1 MALIREIED
10 AKVAQV
16 TTKKTRS
23 NGRVSEAEKLDA
35 EKSPESQIY
44 LKIHAAIAGHRLQP
58 GSRLVEDQ
66 LSEVFG
72 VSRMRIRSVLHS
84 LARDKVV
91 TLQRNRGAV
100 VAYPTVQEAKE
111 VFAARR
117 LIEVALARDIVD
129 AVDDKAV
136 KRLRAH
142 IKKEQQ
148 GERSHER
155 ALELKASHEFHTLLA
170 EIVGNR
176 VIIQFLREL
185 MARSSLITAIYERP
199 DVSSCSHLAHA
210 HLIQYIERRDAA
222 GLAAAMLQH
231 LDQIESDLV
240 LFEREE
246 SATDLK
252 AVFADS

>member
-1 MALIREIED
+1 MRKLR
-10 AKVAQV
+10 
-16 TTKKTRS
+16 T
-23 NGRVSEAEKLDA
+23 NGRDSEAEQLGGGQ
-35 EKSPESQIY
+35 SPESHIY
-44 LKIHAAIAGHRLQP
+44 HRIHAAITGHRLLP
-58 GSRLVEDQ
+58 GARLVEDQ
-66 LSEVFG
+66 LGEVFG
-72 VSRMRIRSVLHS
+72 VSRTRIRSVLHS

-100 VAYPTVQEAKE
+100 VAYPTVKEAKE

-148 GERSHER
+148 GERSHDR

-231 LDQIESDLV
+231 LEQIESDLV